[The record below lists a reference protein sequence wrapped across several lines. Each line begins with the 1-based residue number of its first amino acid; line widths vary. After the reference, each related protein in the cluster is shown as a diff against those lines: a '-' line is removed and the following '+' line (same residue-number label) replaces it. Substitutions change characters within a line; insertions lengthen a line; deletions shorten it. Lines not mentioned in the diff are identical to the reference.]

1 MKTNQSLNTSVSDN
15 ASSTLEVLR
24 KQYLK
29 IIQERAIFLNKEN
42 GGSESNFK
50 TALIPQNS

>member
-1 MKTNQSLNTSVSDN
+1 MKTKQSLNTNVSDK
-15 ASSTLEVLR
+15 ASSTLKVLR

-42 GGSESNFK
+42 GGSKSNFN
-50 TALIPQNS
+50 TSLISPNS